1 MLVAPVLDP
10 DWPKASHGVDSNEHV
25 LMKVLLLS
33 AEVEPFAKTGG
44 LADVAASL
52 PQALRDLGHEVAIM
66 MPGYR
71 RALQAGRPVRETG
84 VQVRVPIGHR
94 SLEGR
99 ILVSSLPGCDVPV
112 YLVEYAP
119 YFDRSG
125 IYGAHGV
132 DYPDNCE
139 RFVFFQRAALEGIR
153 MLDFQPEI
161 LHCNDWQTGL
171 IPVYLDE
178 VYRPQPGS
186 VFRQVGT
193 VMTIHNLA
201 YQGSFWHLD
210 MPLTGLDWS
219 FFTPDR
225 LEAYGRLNFL
235 KAGLV
240 YADRISTVS
249 PTYAREIQAP
259 EGGRGLDGLLR
270 ARKTDLHGIVNGI
283 DVTIWNPA
291 IDPHLPAR
299 YTVKTWSAGKAANKA
314 HLQHLAGLPER
325 PDVPLMAAISRL
337 DPQKGWD
344 LVVDAARE
352 LLRRDLQIVILGT
365 GESNYE
371 MALHRLAEEHP
382 DNLRVFLEFSQPLAH
397 QLEAAADLF
406 LMPSLYEPCGLNQLY
421 SLAYGTVPVVRA
433 TGGLADTV
441 VDATAETLRNQTAT
455 GVSFIEPTAR
465 ALIRAVDRALDLY
478 QDADAW
484 PRLVT
489 TGMNADWTWHRSAEQ
504 YVRLYET
511 VHLRRVDA
519 SPVP

>member
-1 MLVAPVLDP
+1 
-10 DWPKASHGVDSNEHV
+10 
-25 LMKVLLLS
+25 MKVLLLS

-52 PQALRDLGHEVAIM
+52 PQALNDLGHEVAIM

-71 RALQAGRPVRETG
+71 RALYAGRPIRETG
-84 VQVRVPIGHR
+84 VRVRVPIGHR
-94 SLEGR
+94 TLEGR
-99 ILVSSLPGCDVPV
+99 ILVSSLPGSDVPV
-112 YLVEYAP
+112 YLIDYAP
-119 YFDRSG
+119 YFDRTG
-125 IYGAHGV
+125 IYGAEGV

-153 MLDFQPEI
+153 MLNFQPEI
-161 LHCNDWQTGL
+161 IHCNDWETGL
-171 IPVYLDE
+171 VPAYLEE

-186 VFRQVGT
+186 VFRQVST

-210 MPLTGLDWS
+210 MPLTGFDWS
-219 FFTPDR
+219 LFTPDR

-240 YADRISTVS
+240 YADLISTVS

-270 ARKTDLHGIVNGI
+270 ARQADLYGIVNGI
-283 DVTIWNPA
+283 DVTVWNPA
-291 IDPHLPAR
+291 IDPHLTAR
-299 YTVKTWSAGKAANKA
+299 YTVKTWPAGKAANKA
-314 HLQHLAGLPER
+314 SLQRLAGLPER
-325 PDVPLMAAISRL
+325 ADVPLMAAISRL

-344 LVVDAARE
+344 LVVDAAGE

-365 GESNYE
+365 GEPRYE
-371 MALHRLAEEHP
+371 MALQQLAQEYP
-382 DNLRVFLEFSQPLAH
+382 DNLRVYLEFSQPLAH

-441 VDATAETLRNQTAT
+441 VDATDETLQNQTAT
-455 GVSFIEPTAR
+455 GVSFTDPTAK
-465 ALIRAVDRALDLY
+465 ALIRAVDRALALY
-478 QDADAW
+478 ADSDARS
-484 PRLVT
+484 RLVS
-489 TGMNADWTWHRSAEQ
+489 TGMHADWTWHRSAEQ
-504 YVRLYET
+504 YARLYET
-511 VHLRRVDA
+511 ARLRRA
-519 SPVP
+519 GSHLS

>member
-1 MLVAPVLDP
+1 
-10 DWPKASHGVDSNEHV
+10 
-25 LMKVLLLS
+25 MKVLLLS

-71 RALQAGRPVRETG
+71 RALYAGRPVRETG
-84 VQVRVPIGHR
+84 VRVRVPIAHR

-112 YLVEYAP
+112 YLVDYAP

-125 IYGAHGV
+125 IYGAEGV

-171 IPVYLDE
+171 VPVYLDE
-178 VYRPQPGS
+178 VYRPLPGS

-193 VMTIHNLA
+193 VVTIHNLA

-210 MPLTGLDWS
+210 MPLTGFDWS
-219 FFTPDR
+219 LFTPDR

-240 YADRISTVS
+240 YADQISTVS
-249 PTYAREIQAP
+249 PTYAREIQAL

-270 ARKTDLHGIVNGI
+270 ARKADLHGIVNGI

-291 IDPHLPAR
+291 IDPHLTAR
-299 YTVKTWSAGKAANKA
+299 YTVKTWPAGKAANKT
-314 HLQHLAGLPER
+314 HLQRLAGLPDR

-344 LVVDAARE
+344 LVVDAAAE

-365 GESNYE
+365 GEPGYE
-371 MALHRLAEEHP
+371 RTLQQLAKEHP
-382 DNLRVFLEFSQPLAH
+382 ENLCVFLEFSQPLAH
-397 QLEAAADLF
+397 QLEAAADLL

-421 SLAYGTVPVVRA
+421 SLAYGTVPVVRS

-441 VDATAETLRNQTAT
+441 VNATPETLQNHSAT
-455 GVSFIEPTAR
+455 GVSFTEPTAK
-465 ALIRAVDRALDLY
+465 ALIRAVDRALELY
-478 QDADAW
+478 ADSDTW
-484 PRLVT
+484 PRLVA
-489 TGMNADWTWHRSAEQ
+489 TGMNTDWTWHRSAEQ
-504 YVRLYET
+504 YVRLYE
-511 VHLRRVDA
+511 RVRHQRLA
-519 SPVP
+519 EHPA

>member
-1 MLVAPVLDP
+1 
-10 DWPKASHGVDSNEHV
+10 
-25 LMKVLLLS
+25 MKVLLLS
-33 AEVEPFAKTGG
+33 SEVEPFAKTGG

-52 PQALRDLGHEVAIM
+52 PQALSDQGHEVAIM

-71 RALQAGRPVRETG
+71 RALYAGRPIRETG
-84 VQVRVPIGHR
+84 VRVRVPIGHR
-94 SLEGR
+94 TLEGR
-99 ILVSSLPGCDVPV
+99 ILVSSLPGSDVPV
-112 YLVEYAP
+112 YLIDYAP
-119 YFDRSG
+119 YFDRTG
-125 IYGAHGV
+125 IYGADGV

-153 MLDFQPEI
+153 MLNFQPEI
-161 LHCNDWQTGL
+161 IHCNDWETGL
-171 IPVYLDE
+171 VPVYLEE

-210 MPLTGLDWS
+210 MPLTGFDWS
-219 FFTPDR
+219 LFTPDR

-240 YADRISTVS
+240 YADLISTVS

-270 ARKTDLHGIVNGI
+270 ARQADLYGIVNGI
-283 DVTIWNPA
+283 DVTVWNPA
-291 IDPHLPAR
+291 IDPHLSAR
-299 YTVKTWSAGKAANKA
+299 YTVKTWPAGKATNKA
-314 HLQHLAGLPER
+314 HLQRLAGLPER
-325 PDVPLMAAISRL
+325 AEVPLMAAISRL

-344 LVVDAARE
+344 LVVDAAGE

-365 GESNYE
+365 GDPRYE
-371 MALHRLAEEHP
+371 VALQQLALEYP

-421 SLAYGTVPVVRA
+421 SLAYGAVPVVRA

-441 VDATAETLRNQTAT
+441 VNATDETLLNQTAT
-455 GVSFIEPTAR
+455 GVSFTEPTAK
-465 ALIRAVDRALDLY
+465 ALIRAVDRALALY
-478 QDADAW
+478 ADADAW
-484 PRLVT
+484 SRLVS

-504 YVRLYET
+504 YARLYET
-511 VHLRRVDA
+511 ARLRRA
-519 SPVP
+519 GSPFP